1 MTAFACCL
9 GVVLGPAVA
18 FSDEVAQDDADAA
31 MARLREDFERHRV
44 SSKRATVVQG
54 LALMVG
60 GVGLATLGWNQSE
73 DLREADR
80 DYSFGRWDVAMWTG
94 AATAILGLASV
105 ATVIVSNDES
115 ADDSWNDLP

>member
-1 MTAFACCL
+1 LAIAL
-9 GVVLGPAVA
+9 GSVA
-18 FSDEVAQDDADAA
+18 SYADDAADGDAEA
-31 MARLREDFERHRV
+31 ALARLREDFERHRV
-44 SSKRATVVQG
+44 STTRSTVVQG

-60 GVGLATLGWNQSE
+60 GVGLATLGWQQSE

-105 ATVIVSNDES
+105 ATVIVSNDDGAE
-115 ADDSWNDLP
+115 DSWNDLP